1 MSEAPGVN
9 TSISGESNYSLM
21 FLIRCEFCIDI
32 ESFLTALDTEPVK
45 ELGDA
50 ETRLGV
56 RDRRKGRKER
66 RSTGMVQLAG
76 EVSYKHS

>member
-56 RDRRKGRKER
+56 RDRRKGGGKRDAQLVWFSWLER
-66 RSTGMVQLAG
+66 
-76 EVSYKHS
+76 